1 MESYP
6 LTFDWYA
13 EYGIA
18 PMANTDIH
26 GSTNI
31 DYDCGEGWMR
41 PMTLVFSTDRT
52 EAALREA
59 LDAKRTLAFF
69 HGTLVGD
76 KEYLSKLVGASLKT
90 RQVGDRLEVTNIS
103 DITYRMTQ
111 GTDLYIF
118 PAGKTVLIH
127 APKGTLDVQ
136 NCLWGNGKK
145 LQYSF

>member
-1 MESYP
+1 
-6 LTFDWYA
+6 
-13 EYGIA
+13 
-18 PMANTDIH
+18 
-26 GSTNI
+26 
-31 DYDCGEGWMR
+31 MR

-118 PAGKTVLIH
+118 PAGKTVLIQ

-145 LQYSF
+145 LQYRF